1 VGVTGERLVDHS
13 ATAEDEG
20 EGTDRRAR
28 QEAFVIASYAGLYRW
43 FCRLGAAPEAAAD
56 LTQATFAAF
65 WASAGRRGPEVS
77 PTTWLY
83 AIGRN
88 LWRKWLRDRKVTAPG
103 PLDRV
108 AAGGR
113 SAEQRAQDR
122 EFREA
127 AGRAVAQLPQE
138 LREAFTLR
146 FWNEFSYE
154 QIAAVQ
160 GVGPGLARWRYFAA
174 RRRLHRALAAWD
186 PDRGQT
192 SEDYHAKARES

>member
-1 VGVTGERLVDHS
+1 VDHS

-20 EGTDRRAR
+20 EGSDTRDR
-28 QEAFVIASYAGLYRW
+28 QEAFVIASYAGLFRW
-43 FCRLGAAPEAAAD
+43 FCHLASSPEAAAD

-65 WASAGRRGPEVS
+65 WASAGRKDPEVS

-88 LWRKWLRDRKVTAPG
+88 LWRKWLRDRKVHEPG

-108 AAGGR
+108 ADGGR
-113 SAEQRAQDR
+113 SPEQRAQDR

-127 AGRAVAQLPQE
+127 ADRAVAQLPHD

-154 QIAAVQ
+154 QIGEVQ
-160 GVGPGLARWRYFAA
+160 GVEPGLARWRYFTA
-174 RRRLHRALAAWD
+174 RRRLHRALADWD
-186 PDRGQT
+186 PDREQT
-192 SEDYHAKARES
+192 PEDHHARSRES

>member
-1 VGVTGERLVDHS
+1 VDHS
-13 ATAEDEG
+13 ATTEDEG
-20 EGTDRRAR
+20 DGSDTRGR

-43 FCRLGAAPEAAAD
+43 FCHLAASPEAAAD

-65 WASAGRRGPEVS
+65 WASDGRKGPEVS

-88 LWRKWLRDRKVTAPG
+88 LWRKWLRDRRVHAAG
-103 PLDRV
+103 PLDWV
-108 AAGGR
+108 AACGR
-113 SAEQRAQDR
+113 SPEQRAQDR

-127 AGRAVAQLPQE
+127 AARAVAELPHD

-154 QIAAVQ
+154 QIGQVQ
-160 GVGPGLARWRYFAA
+160 GVEPGLARWRYFAA
-174 RRRLHRALAAWD
+174 RGRLRRALADWD

-192 SEDYHAKARES
+192 SEDHYAKSRES